1 LQPWFCRQTKLEL
14 SGGEEEE
21 EEAAARVFVCVNEK
35 ESLV

>member
-21 EEAAARVFVCVNEK
+21 EAAARVFVCVNEE